1 MERAIG
7 IGKRPDRHASCEMD
21 YNTGPGVPKCDNFR
35 QEAPLMSNDDQPE
48 EVPVARPASTALV
61 PMGRIERRSRRRWY
75 RWAPDPIFI
84 AHLIAE
90 AQQVPQARRL
100 RRASLADVQAAYRT
114 RQTPVQNAGSH
125 TRQVI

>member
-1 MERAIG
+1 M
-7 IGKRPDRHASCEMD
+7 P
-21 YNTGPGVPKCDNFR
+21 
-35 QEAPLMSNDDQPE
+35 NDVRPE
-48 EVPVARPASTALV
+48 EVPVVRPASTALV
-61 PMGRIERRSRRRWY
+61 AIGRIERRSRRRWY

-100 RRASLADVQAAYRT
+100 RRASLADAQAAYRT
-114 RQTPVQNAGSH
+114 RQTPVHNAGSH